1 LLAWGLLSILYLKNL
16 YKTNMNDKIITALLA
31 ILIALSGW
39 SLTTTV
45 GLKSDVAV
53 LKEKV
58 SGIENEIQNS
68 KNFKGK
74 KKRKKKIQTTEK
86 GVQILIIGL
95 ILALVLL
102 LGCENVRQS
111 IGVSTS
117 PFSTKMEE
125 KTKLNYKIIFGKVR
139 PKEDD
144 D

>member
-1 LLAWGLLSILYLKNL
+1 MLVWHLLSILYLKNL

-68 KNFKGK
+68 KAFKGK
-74 KKRKKKIQTTEK
+74 KKRKKKK
-86 GVQILIIGL
+86 
-95 ILALVLL
+95 A
-102 LGCENVRQS
+102 N
-111 IGVSTS
+111 
-117 PFSTKMEE
+117 
-125 KTKLNYKIIFGKVR
+125 N
-139 PKEDD
+139 
-144 D
+144 